1 MPKLPQW
8 DAKLGKALYTKGI
21 PMAEIAKACHVNV
34 GTLKNWAV
42 RKKWSTIRQ
51 LEKPELSPDDEATL
65 APWLDARARAWII
78 ETVTLLNK
86 VTGKAA
92 RADIP
97 EGWKGLR
104 EIVSLLKEL
113 IPAGR
118 ALYGLDQQ
126 KDKSTQ
132 QTAILVKVDVE
143 QVGALAPERL
153 PQAQSAIDVQ
163 EVTGSDQETANQ
175 LTEETD
181 PLDGQPGA

>member
-1 MPKLPQW
+1 
-8 DAKLGKALYTKGI
+8 
-21 PMAEIAKACHVNV
+21 
-34 GTLKNWAV
+34 
-42 RKKWSTIRQ
+42 
-51 LEKPELSPDDEATL
+51 L
-65 APWLDARARAWII
+65 APWLDARARTWIV

-86 VTGKAA
+86 VTGRAA

-143 QVGALAPERL
+143 AVGQTAPERL
-153 PQAQSAIDVQ
+153 PQAQSTIDVQ
-163 EVTGSDQETANQ
+163 EVTTSSHETVNQ
-175 LTEETD
+175 VTEEITD